1 MYSTRTCQSTPNPM
15 PRFLSFLAS
24 SLVLVAVLA
33 GSSFAEQ
40 PAVTGGV
47 LAGNSR
53 LPEQISDSK
62 KLLDDA
68 KTELEKLRRET
79 RDLDERMKQIE
90 DSAQI
95 HVLGNEFAR
104 SLTDA
109 RRALPGP
116 ERFAATREARE
127 RLLLQ
132 TSDDSVRNQR
142 ELGKLGHAGS
152 LLAAP
157 IQSPGGDAA
166 AIDTALGKQR
176 DQLTRLGELQHTLL
190 ATLRAE
196 ELAERELEERVHA
209 ARTKLSQMLLWMPVA
224 PGFENIASF
233 VPALA
238 WMGRDSWRAA
248 GEALR
253 EAWAQQPVWTALPL
267 FLAFVLLVLRR
278 RLLRV
283 LASHM
288 PVASVLQRHRA
299 RQVAMALAI
308 TLALALPGPIVL
320 RVAGMLLGSA
330 PDAQP
335 FPLALGETLVK
346 VSLLLLALNLFTW
359 LFDRR
364 GMAVRYFGWDE
375 SSLAFLARTLRR
387 FTTIFIPLM
396 LIAALNG
403 LENVPFAIRE
413 SIGRL
418 LLFLLMITLAAFLV
432 QIFRRRNPLMQNFIA
447 RKPRSWV
454 VQFHAL
460 WFSLLIALPLA
471 VSALAVAGYF
481 VAAVYLFGNMV
492 RSVFVVLGAVM
503 IYGLMAMWVTVQ
515 RAHLERMKH
524 EAAAPA
530 EIRGGDIAVDFSRS
544 ADIATIGE
552 EMRSLLNF
560 VITLLLLGGLLSV
573 WWSAIP
579 TLSVIGNHELWTYSS
594 MVGDKAVVHSLTV
607 SGFFMAMLI
616 GVITAVL
623 VRNVGGVLDIALLK
637 RFDMQA
643 DATYATKVM
652 VRYVLV
658 VIGIA
663 LASRRLGIGWS
674 DVQWLVAALSVGLGF
689 GLQEIFSNLVAGLI
703 MLAERPVRIGDIVTV
718 GDVTGTVARIRARA
732 TTLVDFDN
740 KEILIPNKAFI
751 TDRITNWTLS
761 NQTTRLLLKIS
772 APRGNDV
779 SLVQQVIL
787 DAVRS
792 APGVVSEHP
801 PSVDFLGFSDNS
813 LDFEISAY
821 VDSFNKRSV
830 VRNQINCA
838 IELALRERRATS

>member
-1 MYSTRTCQSTPNPM
+1 M
-15 PRFLSFLAS
+15 
-24 SLVLVAVLA
+24 
-33 GSSFAEQ
+33 
-40 PAVTGGV
+40 
-47 LAGNSR
+47 NSR
-53 LPEQISDSK
+53 LPEQIADSK
-62 KLLDDA
+62 KQLDEA
-68 KTELEKLRRET
+68 KAKLEKLRRET
-79 RDLDERMKQIE
+79 RDLDERMQQIE
-90 DSAQI
+90 KSAQI

-132 TSDDSVRNQR
+132 TSDDSVRTQR
-142 ELGKLGHAGS
+142 ELGELEHADGP
-152 LLAAP
+152 LAAR
-157 IQSPGGDAA
+157 IQTPGGDAA
-166 AIDTALGKQR
+166 ALTNTPGKQR
-176 DQLTRLGELQHTLL
+176 DQLTRLGELQHALL
-190 ATLRAE
+190 ETLRAE
-196 ELAERELEERVHA
+196 ELAERELEKRVIA

-224 PGFENIASF
+224 PGFENFASF
-233 VPALA
+233 APALA
-238 WMGRDSWRAA
+238 WMGRDNWRDA

-253 EAWAQQPVWTALPL
+253 EAWAQQPLWSALPL
-267 FLAFVLLVLRR
+267 FLVFVLLVLRR

-283 LASHM
+283 LASHI

-299 RQVAMALAI
+299 GQVAMALAI
-308 TLALALPGPIVL
+308 TLALALPVPILL
-320 RVAGMLLGSA
+320 RVAGTLLGSA
-330 PDAQP
+330 PDSQP

-375 SSLAFLARTLRR
+375 SSLAFLARALRR

-403 LENVPFAIRE
+403 LENAPFAIRE

-471 VSALAVAGYF
+471 VSALAVAGYY

-524 EAAAPA
+524 DAAAPA
-530 EIRGGDIAVDFSRS
+530 EIRGGDLAVDFSRS
-544 ADIATIGE
+544 ADIANIGE

-579 TLSVIGNHELWTYSS
+579 TLSVVGNHELWTYSS
-594 MVGDKAVVHSLTV
+594 TDGDKVVVHSLTV
-607 SGFFMAMLI
+607 TGFFMAMLI

-658 VIGIA
+658 VIGVA

-703 MLAERPVRIGDIVTV
+703 MLAERPVRIGDIITV

-732 TTLVDFDN
+732 TTVVDFDN

-772 APRGNDV
+772 APRGSDV
-779 SLVQQVIL
+779 SLLQQVIL

-792 APGVVSEHP
+792 SPGVVSEHP
-801 PSVDFLGFSDNS
+801 PSVDFLGFSDNT

-821 VDSFNKRSV
+821 VDSFNKRSL

-838 IELALRERRATS
+838 IELALRERRAAT